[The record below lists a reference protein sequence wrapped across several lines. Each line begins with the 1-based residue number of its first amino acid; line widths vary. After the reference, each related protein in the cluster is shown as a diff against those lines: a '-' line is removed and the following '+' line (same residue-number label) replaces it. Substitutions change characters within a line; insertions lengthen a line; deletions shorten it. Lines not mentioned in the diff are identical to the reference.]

1 MAHRALQSTGSFP
14 FPASYMS
21 MGDGNTTPL
30 EFVCGMDEYGVH
42 QAIGVTSMPRALT
55 LPITPPEPTTQHSQH
70 EGHSLDPYLVDTVLQ
85 HDCITKNV
93 RRRMQNREAQ
103 RRFRERKDQQ
113 QKTLQQK
120 AEDLQ
125 MKCQSL
131 LDQYTK
137 RTDEVCRLLKENDA
151 LRSEVKTLRQ
161 QWEVISTILQ
171 RPKGSRSSSV
181 LVDETSPSPSLCS
194 SSERSRKLDDFWRRL
209 DDFTNDRED
218 PSRPS

>member
-1 MAHRALQSTGSFP
+1 MAHRPQQSPSALH
-14 FPASYMS
+14 FPAPYISI
-21 MGDGNTTPL
+21 GDGTTTPL
-30 EFVCGMDEYGVH
+30 ELVY
-42 QAIGVTSMPRALT
+42 AL
-55 LPITPPEPTTQHSQH
+55 
-70 EGHSLDPYLVDTVLQ
+70 
-85 HDCITKNV
+85 V

-125 MKCQSL
+125 IKCQTL

-161 QWEVISTILQ
+161 QWEVISTILH
-171 RPKGSRSSSV
+171 RPKGSRSPSV
-181 LVDETSPSPSLCS
+181 LVDEASPSPSLCS
-194 SSERSRKLDDFWRRL
+194 SAERSRKLDDFWRRL
-209 DDFTNDRED
+209 DNFTDDRQN
-218 PSRPS
+218 SSSLS

>member
-1 MAHRALQSTGSFP
+1 MAHRPQQSPSALH
-14 FPASYMS
+14 FPAPYISI
-21 MGDGNTTPL
+21 GDGTTTPL
-30 EFVCGMDEYGVH
+30 ELVYALDEYGVH
-42 QAIGVTSMPRALT
+42 QAIDETCMPRGLALPT
-55 LPITPPEPTTQHSQH
+55 TPPDSSAQQSEH
-70 EGHSLDPYLVDTVLQ
+70 EEHSLDPHMVDVLQ

-125 MKCQSL
+125 IKCQTL

-161 QWEVISTILQ
+161 QWEVISTILH
-171 RPKGSRSSSV
+171 RPKGSRSPSV
-181 LVDETSPSPSLCS
+181 LVDEASPSPSLCS
-194 SSERSRKLDDFWRRL
+194 SAERSRKLDDFWRRL
-209 DDFTNDRED
+209 DNFTDDRQNSSS
-218 PSRPS
+218 PS